1 MGVGLSVP
9 LPAGRGRRGPV
20 RYDQTVEDSAVGR
33 FRRPQRVETEERD
46 RQLAAVF
53 TFGSIIHPDD
63 PRGRAP
69 PGQSGDVRRSPLRA
83 RVPHR
88 PRGRDGGLGARARPA
103 GGRRRRHRM
112 PPRRD
117 LRRHRAQGAEGTAR
131 ADHRRPGRDSPPDR
145 PRLHDGAQQRL
156 VSVSLALRALR
167 SRLPDH
173 PRGGGRDGRR
183 GEHGLP
189 TAVPALA
196 ARATVPVD
204 VTCTLAHRLRRPW
217 RSPPTTSS
225 RSRSRTW
232 PGTPGRRAGAWS
244 SHAPRTPS
252 SSGSQTTASAGRIP
266 VGSAHD
272 SGG

>member
-1 MGVGLSVP
+1 
-9 LPAGRGRRGPV
+9 
-20 RYDQTVEDSAVGR
+20 VEDSAVGR

-145 PRLHDGAQQRL
+145 PRPARRRPAAARLGVAGAAGAEVAAARPPPRRRPRWQTRRARPADGGAGARRPRDGA
-156 VSVSLALRALR
+156 
-167 SRLPDH
+167 
-173 PRGGGRDGRR
+173 GGRDL
-183 GEHGLP
+183 HP
-189 TAVPALA
+189 CTPAPPAVEIAAYDVVSESLTNMA
-196 ARATVPVD
+196 RHARATRGSVELSCAEDALLVRIAD
-204 VTCTLAHRLRRPW
+204 DGVGGAD
-217 RSPPTTSS
+217 
-225 RSRSRTW
+225 
-232 PGTPGRRAGAWS
+232 PGR
-244 SHAPRTPS
+244 
-252 SSGSQTTASAGRIP
+252 
-266 VGSAHD
+266 VGP
-272 SGG
+272 